1 MNLYYLHG
9 LLQTIAFFVLFPLG
23 ALIAYFREHV
33 GSNWKV
39 FHVSIQLLATL
50 LVFSAVIIVISI
62 KKGNKQDKPIINKVH
77 TKLGPLIVL
86 VIIIQLVWAFLGRK
100 LVDWTTWY
108 NTHMILSGLIITG
121 GITNVILGMKM
132 MS

>member
-1 MNLYYLHG
+1 MNLYNLHG
-9 LLQTIAFFVLFPLG
+9 LLQTIAFFVLYPLG

-33 GSNWKV
+33 GSNWKI
-39 FHVSIQLLATL
+39 FHLSIQLLATL
-50 LVFSAVIIVISI
+50 LVFIAVIIVISI

-77 TKLGPLIVL
+77 TKLGPLVVL
-86 VIIIQLVWAFLGRK
+86 LIIIQLVWAFLGRK

-108 NTHMILSGLIITG
+108 YTHITLSGLIIIG
-121 GITNVILGMKM
+121 GVTNVFLGIKM